1 MTVEQFAE
9 IIIGEFDEGGILY
22 TTIEDHL
29 NLIFDN
35 YISWS
40 DILDK
45 DVYDEFIMRLEDP
58 TAVYCTRVKEF
69 FWEQKKNIFGND
81 SIVYSDSFEG
91 FQGFQRQGEI
101 KNQSFNPQWIPEME
115 LFIKAVSESLQ
126 VDYGM
131 VAPAVLSSASL
142 AVVKKCIIHIIG
154 DHREPPNLYSM
165 VVAESSE
172 RKSPTIKSVT
182 WPIYEYEKEENERR
196 GPDISR
202 YELKK
207 KILEKRVK
215 NLTEEVT
222 NVKKKSN
229 ISMEDILEAQRELD
243 ELEEVAPLRLIADDI
258 TAEALIKLMSQNDE
272 RIAIISTEGGIFG
285 NIAGRYSNSS
295 NMDIYLKGYSGDY
308 LSDDRVGRKGNQ
320 LKEPLLSVLLYV
332 QPIIVRQLMENEEFV
347 GRGLP
352 ARFLYTYPVSKIGKR
367 EYKDDPI
374 PEYRM
379 DDLWNIINRL
389 LKIPIPVKPV
399 EVRPDKQAL
408 KLATSYFYEV
418 DQEILKAPS
427 MELRS
432 WIGKLHGNTMRVALV
447 LHCIKHLEEFDKYM
461 IDAKTMSN
469 AIEIGRFFMKQ
480 AVIVY
485 STTGLAD
492 PQEVKD
498 AKFILQKIDAIGK
511 MEMKLSDIQQLC
523 KDKAGLETKKKIVP
537 GINCLIKHGYIR
549 VEKIYHDSKNPKN
562 PQNSQNPKKGGR
574 PQEMVYV
581 NPEYFN
587 FLKKNQS
594 RNNIVEC
601 YGNIHSMD
609 KMDIDDE
616 SERYKDYEADDEG
629 MDPEEAWKLW
639 KGERNRKNE

>member
-1 MTVEQFAE
+1 MTVEQFATD
-9 IIIGEFDEGGILY
+9 ITGEFEDEGILY

-35 YISWS
+35 FISWTE
-40 DILDK
+40 ILDK

-58 TAVYCTRVKEF
+58 TAVYHTRVKEF
-69 FWEQKKNIFGND
+69 FWQQKKNLFGND
-81 SIVYSDSFEG
+81 SIMYSDSFEG
-91 FQGFQRQGEI
+91 FQGFQRLEEI

-126 VDYGM
+126 VDSGM

-142 AVVKKCIIHIIG
+142 AIVKKCIIHITG

-196 GPDISR
+196 RPDISR

-207 KILEKRVK
+207 KILERRVK
-215 NLTEEVT
+215 NLTEEVV
-222 NVKKKSN
+222 NVKKKSE

-258 TAEALIKLMSQNDE
+258 TAEALIKLMAQNDE

-295 NMDIYLKGYSGDY
+295 NMDIYLKGYSGDC
-308 LSDDRVGRKGNQ
+308 LSDDRIGRNGNQ
-320 LKEPLLSVLLYV
+320 LEEPLLSVLLYV
-332 QPIIVRQLMENEEFV
+332 QPIIVKQLMENEEFV

-367 EYKDDPI
+367 EYKNEPI
-374 PEYRM
+374 PEYRK

-389 LKIPIPVKPV
+389 LKIPIPEKPV
-399 EVRPDKQAL
+399 EVRPDEQAL

-418 DQEILKAPS
+418 DQDILKAPS

-432 WIGKLHGNTMRVALV
+432 WIGKLHGNTMRIALV
-447 LHCIKHLEEFDKYM
+447 LHCIKHLEDFDKYM

-480 AVIVY
+480 AMIVY

-492 PQEVKD
+492 PQEVRD

-537 GINCLIKHGYIR
+537 GINCLIKRGYIR
-549 VEKIYHDSKNPKN
+549 VEKNKDNSKNPK
-562 PQNSQNPKKGGR
+562 NSQNPKKGGR
-574 PQEMVYV
+574 PTEIVYV
-581 NPEYFN
+581 NPEYIN
-587 FLKKNQS
+587 YLKEKQPG
-594 RNNIVEC
+594 NNIAGGYE
-601 YGNIHSMD
+601 NTHSMEN
-609 KMDIDDE
+609 MVVNSE
-616 SERYKDYEADDEG
+616 SERHEDYESDDEG

-639 KGERNRKNE
+639 KGERKHE